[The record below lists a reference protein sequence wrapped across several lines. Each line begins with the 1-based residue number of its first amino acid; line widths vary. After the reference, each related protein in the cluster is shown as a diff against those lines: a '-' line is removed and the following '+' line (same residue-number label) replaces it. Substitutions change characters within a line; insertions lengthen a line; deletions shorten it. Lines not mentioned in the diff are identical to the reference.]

1 MHRKKIIIVILAFIA
16 LCCVFEFNHLLTL
29 ENAKI
34 YQAQLS
40 EYINNNFL
48 LASVLFFVL
57 YTVSTALSIP
67 GSIILTLLGAAL
79 FGFWWS
85 LLLVSFASS
94 IGATIAFLFSRYL
107 LRDWVQRRFSGKLQA
122 INLGIKKDGTLYLLT
137 LRLIPIFPFFIINLL
152 MGLTPMSAKKY
163 YLFSQLGML
172 PTTIVFLNTGTQL
185 ADINSLSGLLS
196 PSVLMSLVVLGL
208 LPLISK
214 FIINGIKQNKV
225 YQG

>member
-1 MHRKKIIIVILAFIA
+1 MHRKKIIIIILAFVA
-16 LCCVFEFNHLLTL
+16 LCLFFTINDQLTL

-34 YQAQLS
+34 YQTQLS

-57 YTVSTALSIP
+57 YTVSTALSVP
-67 GSIILTLLGAAL
+67 GSIMLTLLGAAL

-85 LLLVSFASS
+85 LLFVSFASS
-94 IGATIAFLFSRYL
+94 IGATLAFLFSRYL
-107 LRDWVQRRFSGKLQA
+107 LRDWVQRRFSGKLKA
-122 INLGIKKDGTLYLLT
+122 INQGVEKDGSLYLLT
-137 LRLIPIFPFFIINLL
+137 LRLIPLFPFFMINLL

-172 PTTIVFLNTGTQL
+172 PTTIVFVNAGTQL

-196 PSVLMSLVVLGL
+196 PSVLLSLAVLGL

-214 FIINGIKQNKV
+214 FIINDIKQNKV

>member
-1 MHRKKIIIVILAFIA
+1 MHRKKIIIVILAIVA
-16 LCCVFEFNHLLTL
+16 LCLVFEFNHLLTL
-29 ENAKI
+29 GNAKI

-67 GSIILTLLGAAL
+67 GSIMLTLLGAAL

-94 IGATIAFLFSRYL
+94 IGATLAFLFSRYL
-107 LRDWVQRRFSGKLQA
+107 LRDWVQRRFGGKLKA
-122 INLGIKKDGTLYLLT
+122 INLGIKKDGSLYLLT
-137 LRLIPIFPFFIINLL
+137 LRLIPIFPFFMINLL
-152 MGLTPMSAKKY
+152 MGLTPMSTKKY

-172 PTTIVFLNTGTQL
+172 PTTIVFVNAGIQL

-208 LPLISK
+208 LPLISR

-225 YQG
+225 YRG

>member
-1 MHRKKIIIVILAFIA
+1 MHRKKIIIVILAIVA
-16 LCCVFEFNHLLTL
+16 LCLVFEFNHLLTL
-29 ENAKI
+29 GNAKI

-48 LASVLFFVL
+48 LASLLFFVL

-67 GSIILTLLGAAL
+67 GSIMLTLLGAAL

-94 IGATIAFLFSRYL
+94 IGATLAFLFSRYL
-107 LRDWVQRRFSGKLQA
+107 LRDWVQRRFGGKLKA
-122 INLGIKKDGTLYLLT
+122 INLGIKKDGSLYLLT
-137 LRLIPIFPFFIINLL
+137 LRLIPIFPFFMINLL
-152 MGLTPMSAKKY
+152 MGLTPMSTKKY

-172 PTTIVFLNTGTQL
+172 PTTIVFVNAGIQL
-185 ADINSLSGLLS
+185 ADISSLSGLLS

-208 LPLISK
+208 LPLISR

-225 YQG
+225 YRG